1 MSTVVAGRELDA
13 LIAEKVM
20 GWTYKTFPDGVLPHV
35 KHWHG
40 PNDECLL
47 PCYSI
52 SIAAAW
58 QVVGLLSKEW
68 KFDLEYYP
76 GLNNEPDWCA
86 MFFNNRDSFGNVGA
100 FAASADTAPLA
111 ICLAA
116 LRAIESK

>member
-13 LIAEKVM
+13 LVAERVM

-58 QVVGLLSKEW
+58 QVVERLIEDGEA
-68 KFDLEYYP
+68 FCC
-76 GLNNEPDWCA
+76 GLNYDTITEQWVFLMRQHGEVLNANYWPH
-86 MFFNNRDSFGNVGA
+86 
-100 FAASADTAPLA
+100 ADTAPLA